1 MTMKGLLAE
10 ARAEAR
16 ELLRKKDERT
26 PWQFTSIANGVFWPL
41 LLFVYTYNLSCGSL
55 RVYKPMLCLAAAFLG
70 LVVCVVA
77 SVQTRTKL
85 RAVEPARSM
94 LCCTVCL
101 WAGLVFGAVL
111 GDRNF
116 HWYMTS
122 YYGFQDLAVY
132 TDLDPSIDKGQS
144 YMDAGQI
151 YFKEGVEIDT
161 QDMIAFR
168 SGNVYCAAPI
178 LGQPLWNQDDESQIE
193 QSGPLRLPKSGTL
206 DFWAV
211 GVDCCDRESKTF
223 TCGAAGSRKARA
235 GVRLLRDDIRPFY
248 RMAVEQWEA
257 QMCPMDDNTVKSQAK
272 AAPHICPHVRH
283 PIFLHWVVDP
293 LLEVDTFLL
302 KSDMVFQEHT
312 MLFFVGDLTFLLLL
326 LWFLFFL
333 GLK

>member
-1 MTMKGLLAE
+1 MKGLAE

-16 ELLRKKDERT
+16 ELLRKKDGRT
-26 PWQFTSIANGVFWPL
+26 PWQLLSIVNGIFWPV
-41 LLFVYTYNLSCGSL
+41 LLFVYIYNLSSGTL
-55 RVYKPMLCLAAAFLG
+55 RMYKPMVACALG
-70 LVVCVVA
+70 LPGLVA
-77 SVQTRTKL
+77 CAAVTVQTRTKL
-85 RAVEPARSM
+85 LAAEAARSL
-94 LCCTVCL
+94 LCLTVCL
-101 WAGLVFGAVL
+101 WAALVMGLIL

-132 TDLDPSIDKGQS
+132 TDLDPSVDKGQS

-161 QDMIAFR
+161 QDMITFR

-178 LGQPLWNQDDESQIE
+178 LGQPLWNQDDKAQLE
-193 QSGPLRLPKSGTL
+193 QSGALRLPKSGTL

-211 GVDCCDRESKTF
+211 GVDCCDKESKTF

-235 GVRLLRDDIRPFY
+235 GIRLLRDDIRPFY

-257 QMCPMDDNTVKSQAK
+257 QMCPLDDNTLKSQAK
-272 AAPHICPHVRH
+272 SAPHICPHARH

-293 LLEVDTFLL
+293 LLEVDTYVLKSEQAFHQHLLLFTMGNTGFLL
-302 KSDMVFQEHT
+302 
-312 MLFFVGDLTFLLLL
+312 FF